1 MSIFN
6 DGSSINENIL
16 QLSIIK
22 NNKKA
27 KCSKKIIIFVSLI
40 SFFIIFIITFLV
52 LYFIFGCFQ
61 YKQDNITEIS
71 YQPNQITFLSEEKNV
86 ITTIVSKNETKTN
99 NQKLFNQFLVS
110 IESKTRLNYFGAI
123 DYLYNGT
130 IIILKSKT
138 DNITVI
144 GDNYID
150 INNELTLDYLLN
162 PNNAIISIFSFYEN
176 GTLGE
181 IYLNENTTHYFG
193 SIIIDLIE
201 QFIPR
206 ISSSLY
212 KNKNEKVE
220 FIYDIDNK
228 DENDSIINIT
238 ENHFEK
244 TFKDKYTNISFNDS
258 KVTKII
264 ERRIYNDTIEEVICD
279 SNLLLTSGNKTNK
292 NKEDNLDFG
301 LESFNVRIISN
312 LNLIS
317 KIEDEKLTDR
327 IKLLKKKFNFIESNN
342 YFKNLR
348 KKNDFNYKEEEK
360 RKENMYNNLTNGT
373 SSMSNS
379 KNKELRKLEFFEID
393 NKDFGQRKFCF
404 NFHEFEILNK
414 HFEPKLIIYFSP
426 MEQKIGFSFNI
437 NFDNEEIIL
446 YSNEIYN
453 KDIPYDKNWFERDLF
468 EIPFQFIIPLKLKLK
483 YGVNYGFN
491 FVLDLKY
498 KDIDTIFTA
507 LIKPNIRQWISG
519 ELSTNFPVVNLGV
532 RAIGDAVG
540 ARGDIFI
547 YSAIYEQSYINGSL
561 IFFIGPFE
569 LKAFVVFKYMP
580 EIDFLFIH
588 TKEKKVEKETK
599 LFSLYKGHEKR
610 LPIFQ
615 YFGNPKPKPEK
626 SYQTVSHAF
635 YLNNILIIFLFLIF

>member
-6 DGSSINENIL
+6 DDSSINENIL

-61 YKQDNITEIS
+61 YKQDKITEIS
-71 YQPNQITFLSEEKNV
+71 YQPNQITFLSEEKYV

-201 QFIPR
+201 QLIPR
-206 ISSSLY
+206 ISSNLY
-212 KNKNEKVE
+212 KNKNEKIE

-264 ERRIYNDTIEEVICD
+264 KRRIYNDTIEEVICD

-317 KIEDEKLTDR
+317 KIEDEKLTDI
-327 IKLLKKKFNFIESNN
+327 IKLIK
-342 YFKNLR
+342 KNL
-348 KKNDFNYKEEEK
+348 
-360 RKENMYNNLTNGT
+360 
-373 SSMSNS
+373 
-379 KNKELRKLEFFEID
+379 
-393 NKDFGQRKFCF
+393 
-404 NFHEFEILNK
+404 ILLK
-414 HFEPKLIIYFSP
+414 VI
-426 MEQKIGFSFNI
+426 
-437 NFDNEEIIL
+437 IIL
-446 YSNEIYN
+446 KI
-453 KDIPYDKNWFERDLF
+453 
-468 EIPFQFIIPLKLKLK
+468 
-483 YGVNYGFN
+483 
-491 FVLDLKY
+491 
-498 KDIDTIFTA
+498 
-507 LIKPNIRQWISG
+507 
-519 ELSTNFPVVNLGV
+519 
-532 RAIGDAVG
+532 
-540 ARGDIFI
+540 
-547 YSAIYEQSYINGSL
+547 
-561 IFFIGPFE
+561 
-569 LKAFVVFKYMP
+569 
-580 EIDFLFIH
+580 
-588 TKEKKVEKETK
+588 
-599 LFSLYKGHEKR
+599 
-610 LPIFQ
+610 
-615 YFGNPKPKPEK
+615 
-626 SYQTVSHAF
+626 
-635 YLNNILIIFLFLIF
+635 